1 MPHTFSAPIVTV
13 DGTAGDGPRAASLP
27 YDGDGEGG
35 NEAERLVSGGSGY
48 LRAGVAEG

>member
-1 MPHTFSAPIVTV
+1 MQLDKCNQYIRRGE
-13 DGTAGDGPRAASLP
+13 DGDNDGDDDDD
-27 YDGDGEGG
+27 DGDGEGG